1 MTDLAPAAI
10 REAIALHEVFEAWLS
25 TGEAE
30 FARIEAALD
39 PGFRMV
45 PPDGRLVTRT
55 EVLDRLAGAAGARG
69 AGFRIAV
76 EEPLVLAGPP
86 GHVLLHYLERQWSG
100 SGETLRRSAALFR
113 ADPSGPNGLR
123 WLFVQETWVAP
134 PRA

>member
-25 TGEAE
+25 TGEAA

-39 PGFRMV
+39 PAFRMV
-45 PPDGRLVTRT
+45 PPEGRLVTRT

-76 EEPLVLAGPP
+76 EEPLVLAAPP

-113 ADPSGPNGLR
+113 ADPAGPNGLR
-123 WLFVQETWVAP
+123 WLFVQETWIAP
-134 PRA
+134 PRG

>member
-1 MTDLAPAAI
+1 MTDLGPAAI
-10 REAIALHEVFEAWLS
+10 REAIELHEVFEAWLS

-39 PGFRMV
+39 TAFRMI
-45 PPDGRLVTRT
+45 PPEGRFVTRT

-76 EEPLVLAGPP
+76 EEPLVLAAPP

-113 ADPSGPNGLR
+113 ADPAGPNGLR
-123 WLFVQETWVAP
+123 WLFVQETWIAP